1 MNRSGELRRNTHHQM
16 LVDVAVVL
24 CRAYGAEHARR
35 FLTDS
40 GVAEHVIERV
50 VSNRKMRSMMH
61 W

>member
-1 MNRSGELRRNTHHQM
+1 M

-24 CRAYGAEHARR
+24 CRAYGAEHARK